1 MPCGVWLAACFNVA
15 ERRFL
20 RRDVSSRFCV
30 KACRKYDHMHKT
42 RQIKDYG
49 GVANVMP
56 RYAVL
61 FMLFAMANA
70 GLPGTSG
77 FVGEAMVIFAAAGK
91 NLWLALAAASAMITG
106 AAYTL
111 WMYRRVMFGE
121 IANDSVRAL
130 KDINRR
136 ETAILLA
143 FAALVIFAG
152 LWPLPFTDIILPAAE
167 NLLAHIE
174 KGKL

>member
-1 MPCGVWLAACFNVA
+1 
-15 ERRFL
+15 
-20 RRDVSSRFCV
+20 
-30 KACRKYDHMHKT
+30 
-42 RQIKDYG
+42 
-49 GVANVMP
+49 MP

-143 FAALVIFAG
+143 SAALVIFAG
-152 LWPLPFTDIILPAAE
+152 LWPLPFTDI
-167 NLLAHIE
+167 NWR
-174 KGKL
+174 GGDY